1 MTSELLTFLGEAL
14 VAALILAG
22 SFFMIVGSFGLLRL
36 PTLMQRLHAPTKAT
50 TLGVGGI
57 LIASM
62 LFFLFTNGWMS
73 VHELLITLFLFL
85 TAPVTA
91 YMLAKAH
98 LHRAKAEPELPPTG
112 RPVGWAT
119 FDPAAADADPES
131 GPRPDGGR
139 QQPCD
144 TT

>member
-1 MTSELLTFLGEAL
+1 MSDALLSLVGEAL
-14 VAALILAG
+14 VALLLLAG
-22 SFFMIVGSFGLLRL
+22 SFFVLVGSFGLVRL
-36 PTLMQRLHAPTKAT
+36 PTLMQRLHVPTKAT

-62 LFFLFTNGWMS
+62 LFFVFTTGRVS

-85 TAPVTA
+85 TAPVSA

-98 LHRAKAEPELPPTG
+98 LHRARAEGELPPTG

-119 FDPAAADADPES
+119 FDPGEDSDRSDEGSRPGRHRAA
-131 GPRPDGGR
+131 GG
-139 QQPCD
+139 
-144 TT
+144 